1 MKLTQ
6 AKIRVAKPHPNQSG
20 KRRHAAYGDGR
31 GLWLMVDPNGNKSWA
46 FRFTINKRSRHMGL
60 GPLQW
65 TSEKDDI
72 PERGDPLTLDQARDK
87 AGELRRLVRRGID
100 PLAQLQTERAANQ
113 GRLPASEH
121 RIPTFDEVAEM
132 VRDIWVKEEVKPKA
146 KAAPV
151 GT

>member
-132 VRDIWVKEEVKPKA
+132 VRDIRVKEEVKPKA